1 MIKRIFEYLKNQK
14 AKSKIKKIINLAYS
28 IIFSEK
34 YDLSTDSGVE
44 NFRKEFEDNF
54 KNRIET
60 LIAYSLINPVLYNQI
75 PIEEIENYQKINE
88 INFIELLNKIYSK
101 SRNEEILK
109 AELELET
116 AKLKVNLL
124 LMDVYVKAG
133 KREFE
138 KNEYSYRGMI
148 YRVEKVKKAPASPEE
163 KDEFKKRADKLSELE
178 EQIQIEHEQDKTNK

>member
-14 AKSKIKKIINLAYS
+14 AKSKIKKIIKLAYS

-34 YDLSTDSGVE
+34 YDISTDSGVE

-75 PIEEIENYQKINE
+75 PIEEIENYQKTNK

-124 LMDVYVKAG
+124 LMDIYVKAG

-138 KNEYSYRGMI
+138 KNEYSYGGMI
-148 YRVEKVKKAPASPEE
+148 YRVEKVKKAPASSEE
-163 KDEFKKRADKLSELE
+163 RDEFKKRADKLSELE
-178 EQIQIEHEQDKTNK
+178 EQIQNEHEQDKTNK